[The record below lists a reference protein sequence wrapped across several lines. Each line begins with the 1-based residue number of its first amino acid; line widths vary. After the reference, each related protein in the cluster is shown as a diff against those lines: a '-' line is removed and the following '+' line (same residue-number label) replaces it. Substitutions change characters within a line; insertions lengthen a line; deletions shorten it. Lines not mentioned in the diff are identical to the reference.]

1 MDNNKKLSLFSLVT
15 MVIGAMI
22 GGGAFNLITDMGAHA
37 GGLAIIIGWII
48 TGIGMITLALCFQ
61 NLTNV
66 RSDLDGGIYSYAK
79 EGFGDY
85 MGFNAAWGY
94 WFSTLLG
101 NVAYGTLLMT
111 ALGTFIPTF
120 EGGHNVPSIIF
131 ASAILWGV
139 LYLISKGVKNAAFV
153 NTIVTI
159 AKLIPIFVFIIAMIV
174 VFNFNTFMAGFY
186 GMTTHGGK
194 SFNFVDIMAQAKSTM
209 VVTVWAFLGVEGA
222 VVFSSRAKKRSDVG
236 KATIIGLISVL
247 IIYIL
252 ITILAQGVIVQNK
265 IETLSSPSMA
275 AVMEHIV
282 GKWGAAFINIG
293 LMISVM
299 GAWLGWSLLAA
310 EVPNLA
316 AKDKIFPAW
325 FGKDNKNG
333 APVNSAF
340 ITFLIIQAFF
350 ITLLFTDKA
359 YKFAFSLSSS
369 AILLPYAFSAFYQF
383 KYSKQHKLP
392 VKQLIVGGI
401 ASVYSIWLVYAAG
414 VEYLLLTMMLFF
426 PGIFVYRFVQ
436 KKHDRV
442 ITNTDRVVFAA
453 LGIFSLIGIY
463 YLASGMST
471 IF

>member
-1 MDNNKKLSLFSLVT
+1 MNNKKLSLFSLIT

-22 GGGAFNLITDMGAHA
+22 GGGAFNLISDMGAQA
-37 GGLAIIIGWII
+37 GGLAITIGWII
-48 TGIGMITLALCFQ
+48 TGVGMITLALSFQ

-66 RSDLDGGIYSYAK
+66 RADLDGGIYSYAK
-79 EGFGDY
+79 AGFGDY

-120 EGGHNVPSIIF
+120 EGGHNVPSIVF
-131 ASAILWGV
+131 ASVILWGV

-153 NTIVTI
+153 NTVVTI
-159 AKLIPIFVFIIAMIV
+159 AKLVPIFAFIITLIV
-174 VFNFNTFMAGFY
+174 VFNFDTFMKGFY
-186 GMTTHGGK
+186 GMTTQGGK
-194 SFNFVDIMAQAKSTM
+194 SFDFLDTMAQVKSTM

-222 VVFSSRAKKRSDVG
+222 VVFSSRANTRSDVG
-236 KATIIGLISVL
+236 KATIIGLVSVL

-265 IETLSSPSMA
+265 IETLSNPSMA

-282 GKWGAAFINIG
+282 GKWGSVFINIG

-340 ITFLIIQAFF
+340 ATFLIIQAFF

-369 AILLPYAFSAFYQF
+369 AILLPYAFSAFYQL
-383 KYSKQHKLP
+383 KYSVQHKLP
-392 VKQLIVGGI
+392 TKQIAIGSI
-401 ASVYSIWLVYAAG
+401 ASIYSIGLVLAAG
-414 VEYLLLTMMLFF
+414 IEYLLLTMMLFF
-426 PGIFVYRFVQ
+426 PGIFVYRLVQ
-436 KKHDRV
+436 KKHSRAV
-442 ITNTDRVVFAA
+442 TNVDKMIFVA
-453 LGIFSLIGIY
+453 LGIFSVIGIY

-471 IF
+471 VF